1 MKFLLIDFFSYSTF
15 VALAGN
21 GRGLVAVGKFEKLLL
36 NHQIKLIRSTQ
47 LKTCTSAPYCYKPL
61 LAEVAVKLQGY

>member
-1 MKFLLIDFFSYSTF
+1 VRWAFFLLFFLHGFSIGNGQQGISY
-15 VALAGN
+15 N

-47 LKTCTSAPYCYKPL
+47 LKTCTSAPIATNPC
-61 LAEVAVKLQGY
+61 